1 MVKKVDK
8 YGLTVRER
16 RFADEYIANGR
27 NATQAYKS
35 ISPNAKDTT
44 CASKGYEWIR
54 KGEVSEYIKT
64 KTIERLDSANLM
76 AEDVLNRLIE
86 IAFGRIQKGSSK
98 QIDNL
103 TGEVLK
109 DINYE
114 YIFDNDNQVKALEL
128 LGKNMAM
135 WTDKHEVNANVQTS
149 KLDSIL
155 NQLTDDGDG

>member
-1 MVKKVDK
+1 
-8 YGLTVRER
+8 
-16 RFADEYIANGR
+16 
-27 NATQAYKS
+27 
-35 ISPNAKDTT
+35 
-44 CASKGYEWIR
+44 
-54 KGEVSEYIKT
+54 
-64 KTIERLDSANLM
+64 M

-98 QIDNL
+98 QIDNI

-155 NQLTDDGDG
+155 NQLTDDGDGWHFIIR